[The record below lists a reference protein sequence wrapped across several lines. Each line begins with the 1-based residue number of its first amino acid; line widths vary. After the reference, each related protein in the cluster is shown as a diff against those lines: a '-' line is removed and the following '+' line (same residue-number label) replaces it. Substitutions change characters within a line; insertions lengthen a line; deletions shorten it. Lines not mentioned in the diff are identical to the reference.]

1 MDCKTVMSRTRPHI
15 NTPKKRND
23 QLFHLTSCLK
33 TCRKAIS
40 IPVSEENLELKQ
52 KGKT

>member
-1 MDCKTVMSRTRPHI
+1 MDCKTVSRTRHHKPR
-15 NTPKKRND
+15 KKRND
-23 QLFHLTSCLK
+23 QLYNLTSCLK

-40 IPVSEENLELKQ
+40 IPVSEENLELKH